1 MKNHLVPVYED
12 QQIVDFVN
20 KQMSVFWLPDE
31 IKVEKDIQ
39 DILVNMTESEKHAVI
54 ETLRLFSIYETHI
67 GDEWWGGRFKEMF
80 QRADYHRMSSVFSM
94 VELAIHAVFYN
105 KINELL
111 HINTPEFFLSYQEDA
126 DLTSRMRFIDSMV
139 GHERDDI
146 ALAAFCFCEGVI
158 LYSNFAFLIHFQSQ
172 GKNKLANIVRGLQFS
187 VRDENLHAIA
197 SAYAFKNITRDS
209 SEEEIAK
216 LTDMIYKISEVV
228 LEHEIAII
236 KKLFA
241 KGKIEGITESQLINF
256 VKSRIDVC
264 LKEMGLKKIHNVT
277 YNPVQEWFYK
287 GINDYQ
293 FNDFFAGTG
302 NQYNRNWGELEFK
315 W

>member
-1 MKNHLVPVYED
+1 MKNYLIPVYD
-12 QQIVDFVN
+12 DPQIVDFAD

-39 DILVNMTESEKHAVI
+39 DILVNFTEAERHSVI

-67 GDEWWGGRFKEMF
+67 GDEWWGGRFKDMF
-80 QRADYHRMSSVFSM
+80 QRADYHRMASVFSM
-94 VELAIHAVFYN
+94 VELAIHSVFYN

-111 HINTPEFFLSYQEDA
+111 YINTPEFFLSYQDDED
-126 DLTSRMRFIDSMV
+126 LKSRMNFIDSMV
-139 GHERDDI
+139 NNDDDAI

-197 SAYAFKNITRDS
+197 SAYAFKVRT
-209 SEEEIAK
+209 K
-216 LTDMIYKISEVV
+216 DMSVEDKTVLQETIYKISEVV
-228 LEHEIAII
+228 LEHETAII

-241 KGKIEGITESQLINF
+241 KGKIEGITESQLVNF

-264 LKEMGLKKIHNVT
+264 LKEMGMKRLHNVT
-277 YNPVQEWFYK
+277 YNPIQEWFYK
-287 GINDYQ
+287 GINDFQ